1 LKEYDFILVMPVFNE
16 EEGIN
21 TFLKSLITK
30 FEHRCFIIV
39 VDDKS
44 TDRTIEKMKGIE
56 NRSSLNIIELPKNLG
71 HGGALVHGLKT
82 SLQFQTN
89 IIITVDGDGQI
100 TPNLIEEIYNSIKLR
115 SDSILELARKN
126 RLDGKI
132 RKTISFSTRV
142 LVFLKTGKISYD
154 ANTPF
159 RAYNRNNLSTLLQSV
174 PKNTLVPNLW
184 FSIISRRRKMNIITL
199 RADSKSR
206 IGSTKTGSTWS
217 GGAFKKYKKLF
228 TFSAKAAFEFLSNK

>member
-1 LKEYDFILVMPVFNE
+1 MRTILRGNKLLKEYDFILVMPVFNE

-142 LVFLKTGKISYD
+142 LVFLKTGIFNINKPIII
-154 ANTPF
+154 N
-159 RAYNRNNLSTLLQSV
+159 
-174 PKNTLVPNLW
+174 PKP
-184 FSIISRRRKMNIITL
+184 
-199 RADSKSR
+199 
-206 IGSTKTGSTWS
+206 
-217 GGAFKKYKKLF
+217 KY
-228 TFSAKAAFEFLSNK
+228 